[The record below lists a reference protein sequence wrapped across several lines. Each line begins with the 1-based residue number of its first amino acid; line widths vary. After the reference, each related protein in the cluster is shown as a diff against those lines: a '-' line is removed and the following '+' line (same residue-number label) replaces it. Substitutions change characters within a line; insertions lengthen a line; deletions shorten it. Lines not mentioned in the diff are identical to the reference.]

1 MHRDFTDKKVVIT
14 GGSRGLGRALAFEL
28 GKRGAHIAI
37 VGRDPRALDATRQ
50 ELRDQKIDGQTI
62 VGDLGVAADAT
73 AIAAQAQA
81 RLDGVDILIHNAS
94 SLGPLP
100 MPHLGDLA
108 TEDFERV
115 LQVNL
120 LGPHRLTRALGGN
133 MILRGG
139 GTVLCISSD
148 AAVSAYPGWG
158 AYSAAKVALD
168 HMSRIWA
175 EECADSG
182 LRFLVVDPGE
192 MDTQMHADALPDA
205 DPATLTSPADV
216 ARRIASLLAVD
227 TTPSGSRLQASDIE
241 LRS

>member
-1 MHRDFTDKKVVIT
+1 
-14 GGSRGLGRALAFEL
+14 
-28 GKRGAHIAI
+28 GARVAI
-37 VGRDPRALDATRQ
+37 VGRDPGALHATRQ
-50 ELRDQKIDGQTI
+50 DLLDAKISVHGI
-62 VGDLGVAADAT
+62 VGDLGTADDAT
-73 AIAAQAQA
+73 AIAAQAQDY
-81 RLDGVDILIHNAS
+81 LDGIDILIHNAS

-120 LGPHRLTRALGGN
+120 LGPHRLTRALGGS

-139 GTVLCISSD
+139 GIVVSISSD

-182 LRFLVVDPGE
+182 LRFLIVDP
-192 MDTQMHADALPDA
+192 
-205 DPATLTSPADV
+205 
-216 ARRIASLLAVD
+216 
-227 TTPSGSRLQASDIE
+227 
-241 LRS
+241 